1 MSTVTNWKT
10 PIGNSLAYE
19 GVFDGNGYS
28 IKNLKYKPT
37 QQANQ
42 GRALFGK
49 ISEKAIIRNLGI
61 SGAKITAK
69 TSPQADSNIAVLA
82 GNNSGYIY
90 NCYVIDSEVSV
101 KTKSAPNIG
110 VLCSVNNGKI
120 ENCYCINSTIK
131 DASTK
136 TTSGVYGGIAG
147 ANTGTVKNSY
157 AVSIT
162 FSIYA
167 KNTITPHPI
176 SSSNTENVYYSKA
189 TGDARIYTG
198 GTEKDDAWF
207 KSDAAVDALGK
218 EYFAKDS
225 ANKNNGYL
233 VLTFK
238 NISVG
243 GGDKTALGEALE
255 VFPTEG
261 YYTTNDRYNGV
272 STSVN
277 GFWNDMQK
285 LASPARTVYGKENAT
300 ADEIEK
306 AIKKLQ
312 DSADEIKAAIANL
325 IPDTCANTTLLYEAT
340 QDAKRYVSS
349 NYTPTTWAAFSKAKD
364 EADVLMDSMFEAGE
378 PTVANNPSANKEI
391 QEKAA
396 SLRSAMEA
404 LDPRIGK
411 SSLAQAELVHD
422 GIEYLAKKF
431 DPDTLTGYTKDSLNA
446 LREAR
451 DAALKANSAYQS
463 YYGIGRKQLNELTS
477 LFKELRYAC
486 YGLKTEAGTIT
497 VHLSIVDATSV
508 YHGYHWSENF
518 SNTEDLTLDA
528 NTSIQTVM
536 TEKGFSNRF
545 DMANQLMIYLNG
557 DLYFQVNDS
566 SSYCD
571 RTNLDRLKLHDG
583 DRLTLVWTQP
593 KQIQNSSQDGGTY
606 AALLTDVKDTFRYTT
621 ITTDSLEVEAGKPF
635 TITVTADGAMPGFRT
650 GTQTPVSGAK
660 VYRSEAG
667 ETTANVAG
675 NPVSTDTYAV
685 TDENGNAELTL
696 YYEGYTLINAFLM
709 DEDGHMTLGPS
720 IMVHVKKADDLS
732 ALKQQLRKELDE
744 VYNDENYP
752 ESIFTSQNWQ
762 ALRKA
767 YEDGVKGIDE
777 AENAGDAS
785 TAQVT
790 AVQEIKRLQANADAG
805 NSSNLTQFRRLL
817 SELPEDVSK
826 LDESA
831 AKKIEQLKKA
841 YAAMTKYQQ
850 DELTSKEKARY
861 EAIIS
866 AKLGPAVLYQMQFV
880 QKFADG
886 VPEEAQAAILD
897 MIDYLKMNTP
907 KEDTYD
913 LSGGNQIAKLFTF
926 NAPKT
931 VNYGYAFTDLN
942 GTATA
947 LTEDIYAC
955 VSPEYAAYLLCRD
968 AAIKAGKTDGPGEI
982 TGNGWTISDAST
994 QMDVPDPT
1002 KSNTTQVLGKLTFTV
1017 GETQYEI
1024 RSIEVTGL
1032 DTAATN
1038 ASLRFYDKTTYKG
1051 RAVTQCNQ
1059 VVPDAFLRFTMPFD
1073 NVTITV
1079 TWGPAGGTDSELTA
1093 ARTKALA
1100 LLDAEYAK
1108 YADITDEAKR
1118 TKIDQAYEAG
1128 KADIVKA
1135 ATVDGI
1141 NEARAKA
1148 IRALAAAAADTDNS
1162 LYQTISGW
1170 GEGSGFN
1177 AGRCVGYVDVI
1188 MENTTCDGSNLTGEN
1203 KTAAEYFYNG
1213 GKPFV
1218 NKTHYPIGEN
1228 DNMMTVILRVLKE
1241 NQFTW
1246 EGTGSTDIYKI
1257 TYLASITG
1265 SDGAGNSYT
1274 LAQFT
1279 GGNESGWMGTLND
1292 FFVNRSFSEFTVEDG
1307 KLADGDVIRVMYTTE
1322 GLGKD
1327 LGGTWGN
1334 SNTTLKSLEVEGGN
1348 LTSAFASGVPGGS
1361 YDYTLAIDGNSAN
1374 IRLTP
1379 TATNKNYLV
1388 RTYLNVKDTGAAE
1401 GSALYKRTESILVTA
1416 GDVIY
1421 VGCGEPAWPSMNN
1434 QGTEARDYTGTW
1446 YALHVISRTGS
1457 GSEVNNQITA
1467 LPAEDS
1473 LSYDNRNLYR
1483 DQIED
1488 AKHNLDNLD
1497 PEAAKNIAVEN
1508 QEKLDA
1514 LLAKLDAYDALDELK
1529 AELQGMTLPAIGR
1542 MTDQA
1547 KLEKLLNAY
1556 NTAANSEELRQYLT
1570 DAEKNKA
1577 GAIKARLDEL
1587 AAEKVISAIDAIG
1600 PVTKD
1605 SGAAIKAARDA
1616 YNELT
1621 DAQKKLVTN
1630 YDKLTAAEARWSEL
1644 NPIPAGQPAQLPQ
1657 NPSAGETLPFADV
1670 NANSWYYSGVKFAYE
1685 KGLMNGTGNGTFSPN
1700 ADTTRGMIVTM
1711 LARLEGQNTSGT
1723 PWYAAGQKWA
1733 MDAGISDG
1741 TNMTGAITREQL
1753 AAILFRYAKQKGYD
1767 VGKSVELNGF
1777 EDANTVST
1785 YATDAMR
1792 WAVASG
1798 LIQGS
1803 NSKLSPKAT
1812 ASRAQVAT
1820 ILMRFM
1826 ELYAK

>member
-1 MSTVTNWKT
+1 MN
-10 PIGNSLAYE
+10 
-19 GVFDGNGYS
+19 
-28 IKNLKYKPT
+28 
-37 QQANQ
+37 
-42 GRALFGK
+42 
-49 ISEKAIIRNLGI
+49 
-61 SGAKITAK
+61 AK
-69 TSPQADSNIAVLA
+69 TDCF
-82 GNNSGYIY
+82 GN
-90 NCYVIDSEVSV
+90 
-101 KTKSAPNIG
+101 
-110 VLCSVNNGKI
+110 
-120 ENCYCINSTIK
+120 
-131 DASTK
+131 
-136 TTSGVYGGIAG
+136 
-147 ANTGTVKNSY
+147 
-157 AVSIT
+157 
-162 FSIYA
+162 
-167 KNTITPHPI
+167 
-176 SSSNTENVYYSKA
+176 KA
-189 TGDARIYTG
+189 RKGLVP
-198 GTEKDDAWF
+198 
-207 KSDAAVDALGK
+207 VDFQRRFL
-218 EYFAKDS
+218 S
-225 ANKNNGYL
+225 LLLVL
-233 VLTFK
+233 VLTFSLVTMAMAASAGDYVISMSTLMSNTSAID
-238 NISVG
+238 NINNIPVYFVQIDSSYKSYSIAPNEKITVG
-243 GGDKTALGEALE
+243 GKRKTFPTMEFFSDDEEKSCAASNSINADSEFFTPATAYYSAHENDIKLPAGYSKSGNTLLLCRLVYGIKSPYTTHAYLLVSWSMGSSEADKTRLGNAIKSAPKDASED
-255 VFPTEG
+255 
-261 YYTTNDRYNGV
+261 TTYWHENDRWNGKV
-272 STSVN
+272 ASKN
-277 GFWNDMQK
+277 GFWNEMRDALSAAQ
-285 LASPARTVYGKENAT
+285 TVY
-300 ADEIEK
+300 ADKYASEPDIEK
-306 AIKKLQ
+306 TAERLETAIR
-312 DSADEIKAAIANL
+312 NL
-325 IPDTCANTTLLYEAT
+325 IHADRANTTLLYEAT
-340 QDAKRYVSS
+340 QAAKRYVSS

-378 PTVANNPSANKEI
+378 PTIANKPSANKEI
-391 QEKAA
+391 KEKAA
-396 SLRSAMEA
+396 NLRSAMEA

-431 DPDTLTGYTKDSLNA
+431 DPDTLTGYTKESLNA

-477 LFKELRYAC
+477 LFTELRYAC

-508 YHGYHWSENF
+508 YHGYLWGDNF
-518 SNTEDLTLDA
+518 SDTEDLTLDA
-528 NTSIQTVM
+528 NTSIQAVM

-667 ETTANVAG
+667 ETTADVAG
-675 NPVSTDTYAV
+675 KPVSTDTYAV
-685 TDENGNAELTL
+685 TDENGKAELTL

-752 ESIFTSQNWQ
+752 ESIFTSENWQ
-762 ALRKA
+762 KLQKA

-913 LSGGNQIAKLFTF
+913 LSGGNKLAELFTF

-1038 ASLRFYDKTTYKG
+1038 ASLRFYDKITYKG

-1257 TYLASITG
+1257 TYLASIKG

-1361 YDYTLAIDGNSAN
+1361 YDYTLAIDGDSAN
-1374 IRLTP
+1374 ITLTP
-1379 TATNKNYLV
+1379 TAANKNYLV

-1401 GSALYKRTESILVTA
+1401 GSALYKRTESIPVTA

-1488 AKHNLDNLD
+1488 AKRNLDNLD
-1497 PEAAKNIAVEN
+1497 PAAAKNIAVEN

-1547 KLEKLLNAY
+1547 KMEKLLNAY
-1556 NTAANSEELRQYLT
+1556 NNAANSEELRQYLT

-1577 GAIKARLDEL
+1577 DAIKARLDTL

-1657 NPSAGETLPFADV
+1657 NPNAGETLPFADV

-1711 LARLEGQNTSGT
+1711 LARLEGISTSGT
-1723 PWYAAGQKWA
+1723 PWYAVSQKWA

-1767 VGKSVELNGF
+1767 VSKSADLNGF
-1777 EDANTVST
+1777 ADANTVST
-1785 YATDAMR
+1785 YATEAMR
-1792 WAVASG
+1792 WAVANG

-1803 NSKLSPKAT
+1803 SNKLSPKAT

>member
-1 MSTVTNWKT
+1 MEFFSDDEEKSCAASNSINADSEFFT
-10 PIGNSLAYE
+10 PATAYYSAHE
-19 GVFDGNGYS
+19 NDIKLPAGYS
-28 IKNLKYKPT
+28 KSGNTLLLCRLVYGIKSPYTTHAYLLVSWSM
-37 QQANQ
+37 
-42 GRALFGK
+42 GS
-49 ISEKAIIRNLGI
+49 SEADKTRLGNAI
-61 SGAKITAK
+61 
-69 TSPQADSNIAVLA
+69 
-82 GNNSGYIY
+82 
-90 NCYVIDSEVSV
+90 
-101 KTKSAPNIG
+101 KSAP
-110 VLCSVNNGKI
+110 
-120 ENCYCINSTIK
+120 K
-131 DASTK
+131 DASED
-136 TTSGVYGGIAG
+136 TTYW
-147 ANTGTVKNSY
+147 
-157 AVSIT
+157 
-162 FSIYA
+162 
-167 KNTITPHPI
+167 H
-176 SSSNTENVYYSKA
+176 E
-189 TGDARIYTG
+189 
-198 GTEKDDAWF
+198 
-207 KSDAAVDALGK
+207 
-218 EYFAKDS
+218 
-225 ANKNNGYL
+225 
-233 VLTFK
+233 
-238 NISVG
+238 
-243 GGDKTALGEALE
+243 
-255 VFPTEG
+255 
-261 YYTTNDRYNGV
+261 NDRWNGKV
-272 STSVN
+272 ASKN
-277 GFWNDMQK
+277 GFWNEMRDALSAAQ
-285 LASPARTVYGKENAT
+285 TVY
-300 ADEIEK
+300 ADKYASEPDIEK
-306 AIKKLQ
+306 TAERLETAIR
-312 DSADEIKAAIANL
+312 NL
-325 IPDTCANTTLLYEAT
+325 IHADRANTTLLYEAT

-378 PTVANNPSANKEI
+378 PTNANKPSANKEI

-486 YGLKTEAGTIT
+486 YGLKTETGTIT

-536 TEKGFSNRF
+536 TEKGFRNTF
-545 DMANQLMIYLNG
+545 DVANQLMIYLNG

-583 DRLTLVWTQP
+583 DHLTLVWTQP

-667 ETTANVAG
+667 ETTADVAG

-685 TDENGNAELTL
+685 TDENGKAELTL

-752 ESIFTSQNWQ
+752 ESIFTSENWQ
-762 ALRKA
+762 KLQKA
-767 YEDGVKGIDE
+767 YEDGVKGIED

-897 MIDYLKMNTP
+897 MIDYLKKNTP
-907 KEDTYD
+907 TEDTYGQ
-913 LSGGNQIAKLFTF
+913 SGGNKLAKLFTF
-926 NAPKT
+926 NAQKT

-968 AAIKAGKTDGPGEI
+968 AAIRAGKTDGPGEI

-994 QMDVPDPT
+994 QMDVPDPNV
-1002 KSNTTQVLGKLTFTV
+1002 SNTTQVLGKMTFTV

-1024 RSIEVTGL
+1024 RSIEITGL

-1038 ASLRFYDKTTYKG
+1038 ASLRFYDTTTYRG
-1051 RAVTQCNQ
+1051 RDVTQCNQ

-1118 TKIDQAYEAG
+1118 TKIDQAYKAG
-1128 KADIVKA
+1128 KADIEKA
-1135 ATVDGI
+1135 TTVDGI
-1141 NEARAKA
+1141 NEARADA
-1148 IRALAAAAADTDNS
+1148 IRNLTKAAAGTDSSLNQPINRWGENDPFNAGYYAGKVTVIFENTTCNGENLKDPKSAAAAA
-1162 LYQTISGW
+1162 
-1170 GEGSGFN
+1170 
-1177 AGRCVGYVDVI
+1177 
-1188 MENTTCDGSNLTGEN
+1188 
-1203 KTAAEYFYNG
+1203 YFYNKD
-1213 GKPFV
+1213 KPFLTV
-1218 NKTHYPIGEN
+1218 PNYAIGDK
-1228 DNMMTVILRVLKE
+1228 DNMMTVILRALAD

-1265 SDGAGNSYT
+1265 SDVAGNSYT

-1334 SNTTLKSLEVEGGN
+1334 SDTTLKSLEVEGGN

-1379 TATNKNYLV
+1379 TAANKNYLV

-1401 GSALYKRTESILVTA
+1401 GSALYKRTESIPVTA

-1421 VGCGEPAWPSMNN
+1421 VGCGEAAWPSMNN
-1434 QGTEARDYTGTW
+1434 QETEARDYTGTW

-1457 GSEVNNQITA
+1457 GSEANNQITA

-1497 PEAAKNIAVEN
+1497 PAAANNIAVEN

-1529 AELQGMTLPAIGR
+1529 AELQGMTIPAIGR

-1570 DAEKNKA
+1570 DAENNKA
-1577 GAIKARLDEL
+1577 DAIKARLDAL

-1644 NPIPAGQPAQLPQ
+1644 NPVTPSTPAQLPQ
-1657 NPSAGETLPFADV
+1657 NPNAGATLPFTDV

-1700 ADTTRGMIVTM
+1700 ADTTRGMILTM

-1753 AAILFRYAKQKGYD
+1753 AAILFRYAKQKGCD
-1767 VGKSVELNGF
+1767 VSRSVELNGF
-1777 EDANTVST
+1777 ADANTVST

-1792 WAVASG
+1792 WAVANG

-1803 NSKLSPKAT
+1803 ANKLSPKST

-1820 ILMRFM
+1820 ILMRFLA
-1826 ELYAK
+1826 LYAK

>member
-1 MSTVTNWKT
+1 MEFFSDDEEKSCAASNSINADSEFFT
-10 PIGNSLAYE
+10 PATAYYSAHE
-19 GVFDGNGYS
+19 NDIKLPAGYS
-28 IKNLKYKPT
+28 KSGNTLLLCRLVYGIKSPYTTHAYLLVSWSM
-37 QQANQ
+37 
-42 GRALFGK
+42 GS
-49 ISEKAIIRNLGI
+49 SEADKTRLGNAI
-61 SGAKITAK
+61 
-69 TSPQADSNIAVLA
+69 
-82 GNNSGYIY
+82 
-90 NCYVIDSEVSV
+90 
-101 KTKSAPNIG
+101 KSAP
-110 VLCSVNNGKI
+110 
-120 ENCYCINSTIK
+120 K
-131 DASTK
+131 DASED
-136 TTSGVYGGIAG
+136 TTYW
-147 ANTGTVKNSY
+147 
-157 AVSIT
+157 
-162 FSIYA
+162 
-167 KNTITPHPI
+167 H
-176 SSSNTENVYYSKA
+176 E
-189 TGDARIYTG
+189 
-198 GTEKDDAWF
+198 
-207 KSDAAVDALGK
+207 
-218 EYFAKDS
+218 
-225 ANKNNGYL
+225 
-233 VLTFK
+233 
-238 NISVG
+238 
-243 GGDKTALGEALE
+243 
-255 VFPTEG
+255 
-261 YYTTNDRYNGV
+261 NDRWNGKV
-272 STSVN
+272 ASKN
-277 GFWNDMQK
+277 GFWNEMRDALSAAQ
-285 LASPARTVYGKENAT
+285 TVY
-300 ADEIEK
+300 ADKYASEPDIEK
-306 AIKKLQ
+306 TAERLETAIR
-312 DSADEIKAAIANL
+312 NL
-325 IPDTCANTTLLYEAT
+325 IHADRANTTLLYEAT

-378 PTVANNPSANKEI
+378 PTNANKPSANKEI

-486 YGLKTEAGTIT
+486 YGLKTETGTIT

-536 TEKGFSNRF
+536 TEKGFRNTF
-545 DMANQLMIYLNG
+545 DVANQLMIYLNG

-583 DRLTLVWTQP
+583 DHLTLVWTQP

-667 ETTANVAG
+667 ETTADVAG

-685 TDENGNAELTL
+685 TDENGKAELTL

-752 ESIFTSQNWQ
+752 ESIFTSENWQ
-762 ALRKA
+762 KLQKA
-767 YEDGVKGIDE
+767 YEDGVKGIED

-897 MIDYLKMNTP
+897 MIDYLKKNTP
-907 KEDTYD
+907 TEDTYGQ
-913 LSGGNQIAKLFTF
+913 SGGNKLAKLFTF
-926 NAPKT
+926 NAQKT

-968 AAIKAGKTDGPGEI
+968 AAIRAGKTDGPGEI

-994 QMDVPDPT
+994 QMDVPDPNV
-1002 KSNTTQVLGKLTFTV
+1002 SNTTQVLGKMTFTV

-1024 RSIEVTGL
+1024 RSIEITGL

-1038 ASLRFYDKTTYKG
+1038 ASLRFYDTTTYRG
-1051 RAVTQCNQ
+1051 RDVTQCNQ

-1118 TKIDQAYEAG
+1118 TKIDQAYKAG
-1128 KADIVKA
+1128 KADIEKA
-1135 ATVDGI
+1135 TTVDGI
-1141 NEARAKA
+1141 NEARADA
-1148 IRALAAAAADTDNS
+1148 IRNLTKAAAGTDSSLNQPINRWGENDPFNAGYYAGKVTVIFENTTCNGENLKDPKSAAAAA
-1162 LYQTISGW
+1162 
-1170 GEGSGFN
+1170 
-1177 AGRCVGYVDVI
+1177 
-1188 MENTTCDGSNLTGEN
+1188 
-1203 KTAAEYFYNG
+1203 YFYNKD
-1213 GKPFV
+1213 KPFLTV
-1218 NKTHYPIGEN
+1218 PNYAIGDK
-1228 DNMMTVILRVLKE
+1228 DNMMTVILRALAD

-1257 TYLASITG
+1257 TYLASISG
-1265 SDGAGNSYT
+1265 LDSDGNSYT

-1334 SNTTLKSLEVEGGN
+1334 SDTTLKSLEVEGGN

-1379 TATNKNYLV
+1379 TAANKNYLV

-1401 GSALYKRTESILVTA
+1401 GSALYKRTESIPVTA

-1421 VGCGEPAWPSMNN
+1421 VGCGEQAWPSMNN
-1434 QGTEARDYTGTW
+1434 QETEARDYTGTW

-1467 LPAEDS
+1467 LPTEDS

-1497 PEAAKNIAVEN
+1497 PAAANNIAVEN

-1529 AELQGMTLPAIGR
+1529 AELQGMTIPAIGR

-1570 DAEKNKA
+1570 DAENNKA
-1577 GAIKARLDEL
+1577 DAIKARLDAL

-1657 NPSAGETLPFADV
+1657 NPNAGETLPFADV

-1711 LARLEGQNTSGT
+1711 LARLEGVSTSGT
-1723 PWYAAGQKWA
+1723 PWYAASQKWA
-1733 MDAGISDG
+1733 MDNGISDG

-1777 EDANTVST
+1777 EDANTVSG

-1803 NSKLSPKAT
+1803 NSKLNPKGTAT
-1812 ASRAQVAT
+1812 RAQVAT
-1820 ILMRFM
+1820 ILMRFLA
-1826 ELYAK
+1826 LYAK

>member
-1 MSTVTNWKT
+1 MVFQVDNGKKIEEILDLKKTIAYIEFTADTANYVGLFGLVIEFTQSVNKSELETVLETART
-10 PIGNSLAYE
+10 
-19 GVFDGNGYS
+19 
-28 IKNLKYKPT
+28 IKNGDSHYK
-37 QQANQ
+37 Q
-42 GRALFGK
+42 
-49 ISEKAIIRNLGI
+49 
-61 SGAKITAK
+61 
-69 TSPQADSNIAVLA
+69 D
-82 GNNSGYIY
+82 
-90 NCYVIDSEVSV
+90 
-101 KTKSAPNIG
+101 
-110 VLCSVNNGKI
+110 
-120 ENCYCINSTIK
+120 
-131 DASTK
+131 
-136 TTSGVYGGIAG
+136 
-147 ANTGTVKNSY
+147 
-157 AVSIT
+157 
-162 FSIYA
+162 
-167 KNTITPHPI
+167 
-176 SSSNTENVYYSKA
+176 
-189 TGDARIYTG
+189 
-198 GTEKDDAWF
+198 
-207 KSDAAVDALGK
+207 
-218 EYFAKDS
+218 
-225 ANKNNGYL
+225 
-233 VLTFK
+233 
-238 NISVG
+238 
-243 GGDKTALGEALE
+243 
-255 VFPTEG
+255 
-261 YYTTNDRYNGV
+261 DRYNGNIY
-272 STSVN
+272 SRS
-277 GFWNDMQK
+277 GFWTEF
-285 LASPARTVYGKENAT
+285 LAELTNAEAIHASEKSNQDKIDEARKDLTSAISNL
-300 ADEIEK
+300 
-306 AIKKLQ
+306 IKK
-312 DSADEIKAAIANL
+312 EH
-325 IPDTCANTTLLYEAT
+325 ANTTLLYEAT
-340 QDAKRYVSS
+340 QDAKRYS
-349 NYTPTTWAAFSKAKD
+349 NSNSYTPATWAAFSEAKD
-364 EADVLMDSMFEAGE
+364 EADALMDSMFQGGK
-378 PTVANNPSANKEI
+378 PTDANKPSANNEI
-391 QEKAA
+391 KKKAEK
-396 SLRSAMEA
+396 LRSAMAA

-411 SSLAQAELVHD
+411 NSLAQAELVHD

-431 DPDTLTGYTKDSLNA
+431 NPDTLTGYTGDSLNA
-446 LREAR
+446 LRKAR

-463 YYGIGRKQLNELTS
+463 YYGIGQKQLNELTR

-486 YGLKTEAGTIT
+486 YGLETEAGTIT

-508 YHGYHWSENF
+508 YHGYPWPGNF

-536 TEKGFSNRF
+536 TEKGFINRF

-557 DLYFQVNDS
+557 DLYFQVSDS

-667 ETTANVAG
+667 ETTADVADT
-675 NPVSTDTYAV
+675 PVSTDTYAV
-685 TDENGNAELTL
+685 TDENGKAELTL

-752 ESIFTSQNWQ
+752 ESIFTSENWQ
-762 ALRKA
+762 KLQKA
-767 YEDGVKGIDE
+767 YEDGVKGIED

-785 TAQVT
+785 TAQVR

-826 LDESA
+826 LDQSA
-831 AKKIEQLKKA
+831 AEKIEQLKEA

-866 AKLGPAVLYQMQFV
+866 AKLAPAEHYQMQVV

-886 VPEEAQAAILD
+886 VPKDAQAAILD
-897 MIDYLKMNTP
+897 MIDYLKKNTP
-907 KEDTYD
+907 TEDTYGQ
-913 LSGGNQIAKLFTF
+913 SGGNKLAKLFTF
-926 NAPKT
+926 NAQKT
-931 VNYGYAFTDLN
+931 VNNGYAFTDLN

-955 VSPEYAAYLLCRD
+955 VSPEYAAYLLCRN
-968 AAIKAGKTDGPGEI
+968 AAIEAGKPDGPGEI
-982 TGNGWTISDAST
+982 TGTGWTISDAST
-994 QMDVPDPT
+994 QMDVPNPNV
-1002 KSNTTQVLGKLTFTV
+1002 SNTTQVLGKMTFTV

-1024 RSIEVTGL
+1024 RSIEITGL

-1038 ASLRFYDKTTYKG
+1038 ASLRFYDTTTYRG
-1051 RAVTQCNQ
+1051 RDVTQCNQ

-1118 TKIDQAYEAG
+1118 TKIDQAYKAG
-1128 KADIVKA
+1128 KADIEKA
-1135 ATVDGI
+1135 TTVDGI
-1141 NEARAKA
+1141 NEARADA
-1148 IRALAAAAADTDNS
+1148 IRNLTKAAAGTDSSLNQPINRWGENDPFNAGYYAGKVTVIFENTTCNGENLKDPKSAAAAA
-1162 LYQTISGW
+1162 
-1170 GEGSGFN
+1170 
-1177 AGRCVGYVDVI
+1177 
-1188 MENTTCDGSNLTGEN
+1188 
-1203 KTAAEYFYNG
+1203 YFYNKD
-1213 GKPFV
+1213 KPFLTV
-1218 NKTHYPIGEN
+1218 PNYAIGDK
-1228 DNMMTVILRVLKE
+1228 DNMMTVILRALAD

-1265 SDGAGNSYT
+1265 SDVAGNSYT

-1334 SNTTLKSLEVEGGN
+1334 SNTTLKSLEVEGGD

-1361 YDYTLAIDGNSAN
+1361 YDYTLAIDGDSAN
-1374 IRLTP
+1374 IKLTP
-1379 TATNKNYLV
+1379 TAANKNYLV

-1401 GSALYKRTESILVTA
+1401 GSALYKRTESIPVTA

-1421 VGCGEPAWPSMNN
+1421 VGCGEQAWPSMNN
-1434 QGTEARDYTGTW
+1434 QETEARDYTGTW

-1488 AKHNLDNLD
+1488 AKHNLDNLG
-1497 PEAAKNIAVEN
+1497 PAAANNIAVEN

-1547 KLEKLLNAY
+1547 KMEKLLNAY
-1556 NTAANSEELRQYLT
+1556 NNAANSEELRQYLT

-1577 GAIKARLDEL
+1577 DAIKARLDTL

-1644 NPIPAGQPAQLPQ
+1644 NPIPAGTPAQLPQ
-1657 NPSAGETLPFADV
+1657 NPNAGATLLFTDVSA
-1670 NANSWYYSGVKFAYE
+1670 NNWYYSGVKFAYE

-1723 PWYAAGQKWA
+1723 PWYAASQKWA

-1777 EDANTVST
+1777 EDANTVSG

-1792 WAVASG
+1792 WAVANG

>member
-1 MSTVTNWKT
+1 MVFQVDNGKKIEEILDLKKTIAYIEFTADTANYVGLFGLVIEFTQSVNKSELETVLETART
-10 PIGNSLAYE
+10 
-19 GVFDGNGYS
+19 
-28 IKNLKYKPT
+28 IKNGDSHYK
-37 QQANQ
+37 Q
-42 GRALFGK
+42 
-49 ISEKAIIRNLGI
+49 
-61 SGAKITAK
+61 
-69 TSPQADSNIAVLA
+69 D
-82 GNNSGYIY
+82 
-90 NCYVIDSEVSV
+90 
-101 KTKSAPNIG
+101 
-110 VLCSVNNGKI
+110 
-120 ENCYCINSTIK
+120 
-131 DASTK
+131 
-136 TTSGVYGGIAG
+136 
-147 ANTGTVKNSY
+147 
-157 AVSIT
+157 
-162 FSIYA
+162 
-167 KNTITPHPI
+167 
-176 SSSNTENVYYSKA
+176 
-189 TGDARIYTG
+189 
-198 GTEKDDAWF
+198 
-207 KSDAAVDALGK
+207 
-218 EYFAKDS
+218 
-225 ANKNNGYL
+225 
-233 VLTFK
+233 
-238 NISVG
+238 
-243 GGDKTALGEALE
+243 
-255 VFPTEG
+255 
-261 YYTTNDRYNGV
+261 DRYNGNIY
-272 STSVN
+272 SRS
-277 GFWNDMQK
+277 GFWTEF
-285 LASPARTVYGKENAT
+285 LAELTNAEAIHASEKSNQDKIDEARKDLTSAISNL
-300 ADEIEK
+300 
-306 AIKKLQ
+306 IKK
-312 DSADEIKAAIANL
+312 EH
-325 IPDTCANTTLLYEAT
+325 ANTTLLYEAT
-340 QDAKRYVSS
+340 QDAKRYS
-349 NYTPTTWAAFSKAKD
+349 NSNSYTPATWAAFSEAKD
-364 EADVLMDSMFEAGE
+364 EADALMDSMFQGGK
-378 PTVANNPSANKEI
+378 PTDANKPSANSEI
-391 QEKAA
+391 KKKAEK
-396 SLRSAMEA
+396 LRSAMAA

-411 SSLAQAELVHD
+411 NSLAQAELVHD

-431 DPDTLTGYTKDSLNA
+431 NPDTLTGYTGDSLNA
-446 LREAR
+446 LRKAR

-463 YYGIGRKQLNELTS
+463 YYGIGQKQLNELTR

-486 YGLKTEAGTIT
+486 YGLETEAGTIT

-508 YHGYHWSENF
+508 YHGYPWPGNF

-536 TEKGFSNRF
+536 TEKGFINRF

-557 DLYFQVNDS
+557 DLYFQVSDS

-606 AALLTDVKDTFRYTT
+606 AALLTDVKDTVRYTT

-635 TITVTADGAMPGFRT
+635 TITVTSDGAMPGFRT

-667 ETTANVAG
+667 ETTADVAR

-685 TDENGNAELTL
+685 TDESGKAELTL

-752 ESIFTSQNWQ
+752 ESIFTSENWQ

-913 LSGGNQIAKLFTF
+913 LSGGNKLAKLFTF
-926 NAPKT
+926 NAQKT
-931 VNYGYAFTDLN
+931 VNNGYAFTDLN

-968 AAIKAGKTDGPGEI
+968 AAIRAGKTDGPGEI

-994 QMDVPDPT
+994 QMDVPDPNV
-1002 KSNTTQVLGKLTFTV
+1002 SNTTQVLGKMTFTV

-1024 RSIEVTGL
+1024 RSIEITGL

-1038 ASLRFYDKTTYKG
+1038 ASLRFYDKTTYRG
-1051 RAVTQCNQ
+1051 RNVIQCNQ

-1108 YADITDEAKR
+1108 YADNTEQR
-1118 TKIDQAYEAG
+1118 TQIEQAYDAG
-1128 KADIVKA
+1128 KAAISA
-1135 ATVDGI
+1135 ATTVDAI
-1141 NEARAKA
+1141 NTARAKA
-1148 IRALAAAAADTDNS
+1148 LRDLAKAAAGTDSS
-1162 LYQTISGW
+1162 LNQPINRW
-1170 GEGSGFN
+1170 GDNDPFN
-1177 AGRCVGYVDVI
+1177 AGYYAGKVTVI
-1188 MENTTCDGSNLTGEN
+1188 FENTTCDGENLKDPN
-1203 KTAAEYFYNG
+1203 AKAAAAYFYNKD
-1213 GKPFV
+1213 KPFLAV
-1218 NKTHYPIGEN
+1218 SNYAIGDK
-1228 DNMMTVILRVLKE
+1228 DNMMTVVLRALAD
-1241 NQFTW
+1241 NRFTW

-1401 GSALYKRTESILVTA
+1401 GSALYKRTESIPVTA

-1497 PEAAKNIAVEN
+1497 PAAANNIAVEN
-1508 QEKLDA
+1508 QNKLDA
-1514 LLAKLDAYDALDELK
+1514 LLAKLDAYDELDELK

-1547 KLEKLLNAY
+1547 KMEKLLNAY
-1556 NTAANSEELRQYLT
+1556 NNAANSEELRQYLT
-1570 DAEKNKA
+1570 DAENNKA
-1577 GAIKARLDEL
+1577 DAIKARLDAL
-1587 AAEKVISAIDAIG
+1587 AAEKVISAIDTIG

-1616 YNELT
+1616 YNELI

-1657 NPSAGETLPFADV
+1657 NPNAGETLPFADV

-1711 LARLEGQNTSGT
+1711 LARLEGVSTSGT

-1777 EDANTVST
+1777 ADANTVST

>member
-1 MSTVTNWKT
+1 MEFFSDDEEKSCAASNSISADSEFFT
-10 PIGNSLAYE
+10 PATAYYSAHE
-19 GVFDGNGYS
+19 NDIKLPAGYS
-28 IKNLKYKPT
+28 KSGNTLLLCRLVYGIKSPYTTHAYLLVSWSM
-37 QQANQ
+37 
-42 GRALFGK
+42 GS
-49 ISEKAIIRNLGI
+49 SEADKTRLGNAI
-61 SGAKITAK
+61 
-69 TSPQADSNIAVLA
+69 
-82 GNNSGYIY
+82 
-90 NCYVIDSEVSV
+90 
-101 KTKSAPNIG
+101 KSAP
-110 VLCSVNNGKI
+110 
-120 ENCYCINSTIK
+120 K
-131 DASTK
+131 DASED
-136 TTSGVYGGIAG
+136 TTYW
-147 ANTGTVKNSY
+147 
-157 AVSIT
+157 
-162 FSIYA
+162 
-167 KNTITPHPI
+167 H
-176 SSSNTENVYYSKA
+176 E
-189 TGDARIYTG
+189 
-198 GTEKDDAWF
+198 
-207 KSDAAVDALGK
+207 
-218 EYFAKDS
+218 
-225 ANKNNGYL
+225 
-233 VLTFK
+233 
-238 NISVG
+238 
-243 GGDKTALGEALE
+243 
-255 VFPTEG
+255 
-261 YYTTNDRYNGV
+261 NDRWNGKV
-272 STSVN
+272 ASKN
-277 GFWNDMQK
+277 GFWNEMRDALSAAQ
-285 LASPARTVYGKENAT
+285 TVY
-300 ADEIEK
+300 ADKYASEPDIEK
-306 AIKKLQ
+306 TAERLETAIR
-312 DSADEIKAAIANL
+312 NL
-325 IPDTCANTTLLYEAT
+325 IHADRANTTLLYEAT
-340 QDAKRYVSS
+340 QAAKRYVSS

-378 PTVANNPSANKEI
+378 PTNANKPSANKEI

-635 TITVTADGAMPGFRT
+635 TITVTSDGAMPGFRT
-650 GTQTPVSGAK
+650 GAQTPVSGAK

-667 ETTANVAG
+667 ETTADVAR

-685 TDENGNAELTL
+685 TDESGKAELTL

-752 ESIFTSQNWQ
+752 ESIFTSENWQ
-762 ALRKA
+762 KLQKA
-767 YEDGVKGIDE
+767 YEDGVKGIED

-785 TAQVT
+785 TAQVR

-826 LDESA
+826 LDQSA
-831 AKKIEQLKKA
+831 AEKIEQLKEA

-866 AKLGPAVLYQMQFV
+866 AKLAPAEHYQMQVV

-886 VPEEAQAAILD
+886 VPKDAQAAILD
-897 MIDYLKMNTP
+897 MIDYLKKNTP
-907 KEDTYD
+907 TEDTYGQ
-913 LSGGNQIAKLFTF
+913 SGGNKLAKLFTF
-926 NAPKT
+926 NAQKT
-931 VNYGYAFTDLN
+931 VNNGYAFTDLN
-942 GTATA
+942 GIATA

-968 AAIKAGKTDGPGEI
+968 AAINAGKTNGPGEI

-994 QMDVPDPT
+994 QMDVPDPNV
-1002 KSNTTQVLGKLTFTV
+1002 SNTTQVLGKLTFTV

-1024 RSIEVTGL
+1024 RSIEITGL

-1038 ASLRFYDKTTYKG
+1038 ASLRFYDATTYKG
-1051 RAVTQCNQ
+1051 RDVTQCNQ

-1079 TWGPAGGTDSELTA
+1079 TWGPAGGTDSELTT

-1246 EGTGSTDIYKI
+1246 EGTGSTNIYKI
-1257 TYLASITG
+1257 TYLASISG
-1265 SDGAGNSYT
+1265 LDSDGNSYT

-1361 YDYTLAIDGNSAN
+1361 YDYTLAIDGDSAN
-1374 IRLTP
+1374 ITLTP
-1379 TATNKNYLV
+1379 TAANKNYLV

-1401 GSALYKRTESILVTA
+1401 GSALYKRTESIPVTA

-1497 PEAAKNIAVEN
+1497 PAAAKNIAVEN

-1547 KLEKLLNAY
+1547 KMEKLLNAY
-1556 NTAANSEELRQYLT
+1556 NNAANSEELRQYLT

-1577 GAIKARLDEL
+1577 DAIKARLDTL
-1587 AAEKVISAIDAIG
+1587 AAQAVIDMITALGD
-1600 PVTKD
+1600 PEQVTLEREND
-1605 SGAAIKAARDA
+1605 VKAAREAYDA
-1616 YNELT
+1616 LTKAQQELVGSENL
-1621 DAQKKLVTN
+1621 AKLE
-1630 YDKLTAAEARWSEL
+1630 KAEARIEDL
-1644 NPIPAGQPAQLPQ
+1644 KKPEPITPAIPVT
-1657 NPSAGETLPFADV
+1657 PSKPSQKPDTGKDLPFTDV
-1670 NANSWYYSGVKFAYE
+1670 SANNWFYDGVKYAYE
-1685 KGLMNGTGNGTFSPN
+1685 NGLMNGTGTGKFSPN

-1767 VGKSVELNGF
+1767 VSKSADLNGF
-1777 EDANTVST
+1777 ADANTVST

-1792 WAVASG
+1792 WAVANG

-1803 NSKLSPKAT
+1803 NSKLNPKGTAT
-1812 ASRAQVAT
+1812 RAQVAT

-1826 ELYAK
+1826 EVYAK

>member
-1 MSTVTNWKT
+1 MN
-10 PIGNSLAYE
+10 
-19 GVFDGNGYS
+19 
-28 IKNLKYKPT
+28 
-37 QQANQ
+37 
-42 GRALFGK
+42 
-49 ISEKAIIRNLGI
+49 
-61 SGAKITAK
+61 AK
-69 TSPQADSNIAVLA
+69 TDCF
-82 GNNSGYIY
+82 GN
-90 NCYVIDSEVSV
+90 
-101 KTKSAPNIG
+101 
-110 VLCSVNNGKI
+110 
-120 ENCYCINSTIK
+120 
-131 DASTK
+131 
-136 TTSGVYGGIAG
+136 
-147 ANTGTVKNSY
+147 
-157 AVSIT
+157 
-162 FSIYA
+162 
-167 KNTITPHPI
+167 
-176 SSSNTENVYYSKA
+176 KA
-189 TGDARIYTG
+189 RKGLVP
-198 GTEKDDAWF
+198 
-207 KSDAAVDALGK
+207 VDFQRRFL
-218 EYFAKDS
+218 S
-225 ANKNNGYL
+225 LLLVL
-233 VLTFK
+233 VLTFSLVTMAMAASAGDYVISMSTLMSNTSAID
-238 NISVG
+238 NINNIPVYFVQIDSSYKSYSIAPNEKITVG
-243 GGDKTALGEALE
+243 GKRKTFPTMEFFSDDEEKSCAASNSINADSEFFTPATAYYSAHENDIKLPAGYSKSGNTLLLCRLVYGIKSPYTTHAYLLVSWSMGSSEADKTRLGNAIKSAPKDASED
-255 VFPTEG
+255 
-261 YYTTNDRYNGV
+261 TTYWHENDRWNGKV
-272 STSVN
+272 ASKN
-277 GFWNDMQK
+277 GFWNEMRDALSAAQ
-285 LASPARTVYGKENAT
+285 TVY
-300 ADEIEK
+300 ADKYASEPDIEK
-306 AIKKLQ
+306 TAERLETAIR
-312 DSADEIKAAIANL
+312 NL
-325 IPDTCANTTLLYEAT
+325 IHADRANTTLLYEAT

-364 EADVLMDSMFEAGE
+364 EADVLMDRMFEAGK
-378 PTVANNPSANKEI
+378 PTDANKPSANEEI
-391 QEKAA
+391 QKKAA
-396 SLRSAMEA
+396 KLRSAMAA

-411 SSLAQAELVHD
+411 NSLAQAELVHD

-431 DPDTLTGYTKDSLNA
+431 DPDTLTGYTSLNT
-446 LREAR
+446 LCEAR

-463 YYGIGRKQLNELTS
+463 YYGIGQKQLGELTR

-486 YGLKTEAGTIT
+486 YGLETEAGTIT

-508 YHGYHWSENF
+508 YHGYQWNENNF
-518 SNTEDLTLDA
+518 SDTEDLTLGA
-528 NTSIQTVM
+528 NTSVQAVLTDQGYHDKFEMV
-536 TEKGFSNRF
+536 
-545 DMANQLMIYLNG
+545 NQPLIYLNG
-557 DLYFQVNDS
+557 DLYFQVSDS

-571 RTNLDRLKLHDG
+571 RSNLDKLKLHDG
-583 DRLTLVWTQP
+583 DHLTLVWTQP

-831 AKKIEQLKKA
+831 AGKIKQLKEA

-861 EAIIS
+861 EAIIN
-866 AKLGPAVLYQMQFV
+866 AKLGPAVPYQMQFV

-886 VPEEAQAAILD
+886 VPKEAQTAILD
-897 MIDYLKMNTP
+897 MIDYLKEHTP
-907 KEDTYD
+907 TEDTYGQ
-913 LSGGNQIAKLFTF
+913 SGGNKLAKLFTF
-926 NAPKT
+926 NAQKT
-931 VNYGYAFTDLN
+931 VNNGYAFTDLN

-968 AAIKAGKTDGPGEI
+968 AAINAGKTDGPGEI

-1051 RAVTQCNQ
+1051 RDVTQCNQ
-1059 VVPDAFLRFTMPFD
+1059 VVPNAFLRFTMPFD

-1100 LLDAEYAK
+1100 MLGAEYAK

-1257 TYLASITG
+1257 TYLASIKG

-1334 SNTTLKSLEVEGGN
+1334 SNTTLKSLEVEGGD

-1361 YDYTLAIDGNSAN
+1361 YDYTLAIDGDSAN
-1374 IRLTP
+1374 ITLTP
-1379 TATNKNYLV
+1379 TAANKNYLV

-1401 GSALYKRTESILVTA
+1401 GSALYKRTESIPVTA

-1497 PEAAKNIAVEN
+1497 PAAANNIAVEN

-1547 KLEKLLNAY
+1547 KMEKLLNAY
-1556 NTAANSEELRQYLT
+1556 NNAANSEELRQYLT

-1577 GAIKARLDEL
+1577 DAIKARLDTL

-1657 NPSAGETLPFADV
+1657 NPNAGETLPFADV

-1711 LARLEGQNTSGT
+1711 LARLEGQNTSGA

-1753 AAILFRYAKQKGYD
+1753 AAILYRYAKQKGYD
-1767 VGKSVELNGF
+1767 VSKSADLNGF
-1777 EDANTVST
+1777 ADANTVST

-1792 WAVASG
+1792 WAVANG

-1803 NSKLSPKAT
+1803 SNKLSPKAT

>member
-1 MSTVTNWKT
+1 MDKRSGKLTAEARMGLGSQTILKRILATILMILLVFSVTPLT
-10 PIGNSLAYE
+10 LAAH
-19 GVFDGNGYS
+19 GD
-28 IKNLKYKPT
+28 
-37 QQANQ
+37 
-42 GRALFGK
+42 
-49 ISEKAIIRNLGI
+49 
-61 SGAKITAK
+61 
-69 TSPQADSNIAVLA
+69 
-82 GNNSGYIY
+82 
-90 NCYVIDSEVSV
+90 YVITVSQ
-101 KTKSAPNIG
+101 
-110 VLCSVNNGKI
+110 L
-120 ENCYCINSTIK
+120 
-131 DASTK
+131 
-136 TTSGVYGGIAG
+136 TSK
-147 ANTGTVKNSY
+147 GTVKWTDGKKYPVYVVSVDGDNYKSLIVTPNEKIKAPDGKVYTYPSDLIYDDNDHPEGRPNKKTTNRTSTGYSLPYNEDKSNAAFNGAISY
-157 AVSIT
+157 YNEKKQDIELTDGIVIPESGVKTLLYRLPYGAGSKKYPWVTHEFLLIVWSGDGGSEANKSQLNAAINN
-162 FSIYA
+162 A
-167 KNTITPHPI
+167 PKD
-176 SSSNTENVYYSKA
+176 SSE
-189 TGDARIYTG
+189 
-198 GTEKDDAWF
+198 
-207 KSDAAVDALGK
+207 DALFIHEDDRWNGK
-218 EYFAKDS
+218 VAS
-225 ANKNNGYL
+225 
-233 VLTFK
+233 
-238 NISVG
+238 
-243 GGDKTALGEALE
+243 KT
-255 VFPTEG
+255 
-261 YYTTNDRYNGV
+261 
-272 STSVN
+272 
-277 GFWNDMQK
+277 GFWNEMQVALSYAK
-285 LASPARTVYGKENAT
+285 EVSGDRYASSDVVK
-300 ADEIEK
+300 
-306 AIKKLQ
+306 
-312 DSADEIKAAIANL
+312 KAADALSSTLSNL
-325 IPDTCANTTLLYEAT
+325 ISAKYANTTLLYEAT

-378 PTVANNPSANKEI
+378 PTNVNKPSANKEI

-396 SLRSAMEA
+396 NLRSAMEA

-463 YYGIGRKQLNELTS
+463 YYGIGQKQLGELTR

-486 YGLKTEAGTIT
+486 YGLETEGGTIT

-508 YHGYHWSENF
+508 YHGYLWPGNF
-518 SNTEDLTLDA
+518 SDTEDLTLDA

-536 TEKGFSNRF
+536 TEKGFRNTF
-545 DMANQLMIYLNG
+545 DVANQLMIYLNG

-583 DRLTLVWTQP
+583 DHLTLVWTQP

-667 ETTANVAG
+667 ETTADVAR

-685 TDENGNAELTL
+685 TDESGKAELTL

-752 ESIFTSQNWQ
+752 ESIFTSENWQ
-762 ALRKA
+762 KLQKE

-785 TAQVT
+785 TAQVR

-831 AKKIEQLKKA
+831 AEKIEQLKKA

-866 AKLGPAVLYQMQFV
+866 AKLGTAVHYQMQVV

-886 VPEEAQAAILD
+886 VPEEAQTAIKD

-913 LSGGNQIAKLFTF
+913 LSGGNQLAGLFTF

-994 QMDVPDPT
+994 QMDVPNPNV
-1002 KSNTTQVLGKLTFTV
+1002 SNTTQVLGKLTFTV

-1038 ASLRFYDKTTYKG
+1038 ASLRFYDTTTYKG
-1051 RAVTQCNQ
+1051 RDVTQCNQ

-1100 LLDAEYAK
+1100 MLDAEYAK

-1141 NEARAKA
+1141 NEARADA
-1148 IRALAAAAADTDNS
+1148 IRNLTKAAAGTDS
-1162 LYQTISGW
+1162 SSGRKIERW
-1170 GEGSGFN
+1170 GANENDLFDAGYF
-1177 AGRCVGYVDVI
+1177 AGRVTVI
-1188 MENTTCDGSNLTGEN
+1188 FENTTCDGENLKDPN
-1203 KTAAEYFYNG
+1203 AKAAAAYFYNKD
-1213 GKPFV
+1213 KPFLAV
-1218 NKTHYPIGEN
+1218 SNYAIGDK
-1228 DNMMTVILRVLKE
+1228 DNMMTVILRALAD
-1241 NQFTW
+1241 NHYSW
-1246 EGTGSTDIYKI
+1246 EGTGSTNIYKI
-1257 TYLASITG
+1257 TYLASISG
-1265 SDGAGNSYT
+1265 LDSDGNSYT

-1361 YDYTLAIDGNSAN
+1361 YDYTLAIDGDSAN
-1374 IRLTP
+1374 ITLTP
-1379 TATNKNYLV
+1379 TAANKNYLV

-1401 GSALYKRTESILVTA
+1401 GSALYKRTESIPVTA

-1488 AKHNLDNLD
+1488 AKHNLDNLN
-1497 PEAAKNIAVEN
+1497 PAAANNIAVEN

-1514 LLAKLDAYDALDELK
+1514 LLAKLDAYDAFDALK
-1529 AELQGMTLPAIGR
+1529 AELQGLTIPAIGR
-1542 MTDQA
+1542 MTNQA

-1556 NTAANSEELRQYLT
+1556 NNAANSEELRQYLT
-1570 DAEKNKA
+1570 DAENNKA
-1577 GAIKARLDEL
+1577 DAIKARLDAL

-1605 SGAAIKAARDA
+1605 SGAAIKSARDA

-1657 NPSAGETLPFADV
+1657 NPNAGETLPFADV

-1700 ADTTRGMIVTM
+1700 ADTTRGMILTM

-1767 VGKSVELNGF
+1767 VSRSVELNGF
-1777 EDANTVST
+1777 VDAAQVSN
-1785 YATDAMR
+1785 YATEAVQ
-1792 WAVASG
+1792 WAVANG

-1803 NSKLSPKAT
+1803 SNKLSPKAT

>member
-1 MSTVTNWKT
+1 MPYDTYVVRVPKGTTSIGGISTNYEITTKLCLSHDFDHVDENAFEFSGDYDLNVHATCIVSEPTNYIPWEGANLYKFYE
-10 PIGNSLAYE
+10 ILYCNNSDDDSIKVFYYLADGDGQE
-19 GVFDGNGYS
+19 ANTEELEKLLKNVEDGNQ
-28 IKNLKYKPT
+28 KY
-37 QQANQ
+37 
-42 GRALFGK
+42 
-49 ISEKAIIRNLGI
+49 
-61 SGAKITAK
+61 
-69 TSPQADSNIAVLA
+69 
-82 GNNSGYIY
+82 
-90 NCYVIDSEVSV
+90 
-101 KTKSAPNIG
+101 
-110 VLCSVNNGKI
+110 
-120 ENCYCINSTIK
+120 
-131 DASTK
+131 
-136 TTSGVYGGIAG
+136 
-147 ANTGTVKNSY
+147 
-157 AVSIT
+157 
-162 FSIYA
+162 
-167 KNTITPHPI
+167 
-176 SSSNTENVYYSKA
+176 
-189 TGDARIYTG
+189 
-198 GTEKDDAWF
+198 
-207 KSDAAVDALGK
+207 
-218 EYFAKDS
+218 
-225 ANKNNGYL
+225 YL
-233 VLTFK
+233 
-238 NISVG
+238 S
-243 GGDKTALGEALE
+243 
-255 VFPTEG
+255 
-261 YYTTNDRYNGV
+261 NDRYNGNKEDTITDRK
-272 STSVN
+272 S
-277 GFWNDMQK
+277 GFWAEFTAKPDGIREKAKQLLSLGASQSEVDEMYNK
-285 LASPARTVYGKENAT
+285 LDA
-300 ADEIEK
+300 
-306 AIKKLQ
+306 AIKKLIST
-312 DSADEIKAAIANL
+312 DY
-325 IPDTCANTTLLYEAT
+325 ANTTLLYEAT
-340 QDAKRYVSS
+340 QDAKRYSISS
-349 NYTPTTWAAFSKAKD
+349 SYTPATWAAFSEAKD
-364 EADVLMDSMFEAGE
+364 EADVLMDRMFEAGE
-378 PTVANNPSANKEI
+378 PTNVNKPSANKEI
-391 QEKAA
+391 KEKAA
-396 SLRSAMEA
+396 NLRSAMEA

-411 SSLAQAELVHD
+411 NSLAQAELVHD

-431 DPDTLTGYTKDSLNA
+431 NPDTLTGYTGDSLNA
-446 LREAR
+446 LRKAR

-463 YYGIGRKQLNELTS
+463 YYGIGQKQLNELTR

-486 YGLKTEAGTIT
+486 YGLETEAGTIT

-508 YHGYHWSENF
+508 YHGYPWPGNF

-536 TEKGFSNRF
+536 TEKGFINRF

-660 VYRSEAG
+660 VYRSEAR
-667 ETTANVAG
+667 ETTADVAG

-685 TDENGNAELTL
+685 TDENGKAELTL

-752 ESIFTSQNWQ
+752 ESIFTSENWQ
-762 ALRKA
+762 KLQKA
-767 YEDGVKGIDE
+767 YEDGVKGIED

-785 TAQVT
+785 TAQVR

-826 LDESA
+826 LDQSA
-831 AKKIEQLKKA
+831 AEKIEQLKEA

-897 MIDYLKMNTP
+897 MIDYLKKNTP
-907 KEDTYD
+907 TEDTYGQ
-913 LSGGNQIAKLFTF
+913 SGGNKLAKLFTF
-926 NAPKT
+926 NAQKT
-931 VNYGYAFTDLN
+931 VNNGYAFTDLN

-968 AAIKAGKTDGPGEI
+968 AAMRAGKTDGPGEI

-994 QMDVPDPT
+994 QMDVPDPNV
-1002 KSNTTQVLGKLTFTV
+1002 SNTTQVLGNLTFTV

-1038 ASLRFYDKTTYKG
+1038 ASLRFYDATTYKG
-1051 RAVTQCNQ
+1051 RDVTQCNQ

-1118 TKIDQAYEAG
+1118 TKIDQAYKAG
-1128 KADIVKA
+1128 KADIEKA
-1135 ATVDGI
+1135 TTVDGI
-1141 NEARAKA
+1141 NEARADA
-1148 IRALAAAAADTDNS
+1148 IRNLANAAAGTDS
-1162 LYQTISGW
+1162 SSGKKIERW
-1170 GEGSGFN
+1170 GASENDLFDAGYF
-1177 AGRCVGYVDVI
+1177 AGRVTVI
-1188 MENTTCDGSNLTGEN
+1188 FENTTCDGENLKDPN
-1203 KTAAEYFYNG
+1203 AKAAAAYFYNDG
-1213 GKPFV
+1213 RPFLIV
-1218 NKTHYPIGEN
+1218 NDYAIG
-1228 DNMMTVILRVLKE
+1228 DKDSMMTVILRALADYRYS
-1241 NQFTW
+1241 W
-1246 EGTGSTDIYKI
+1246 DGTGSANAYGI
-1257 TYLASITG
+1257 TYLASISYT
-1265 SDGAGNSYT
+1265 DEDTYT

-1334 SNTTLKSLEVEGGN
+1334 SDTTLKSLEVEGGN

-1379 TATNKNYLV
+1379 TAANKNYLV

-1401 GSALYKRTESILVTA
+1401 GSALYKRTESIPVTA

-1421 VGCGEPAWPSMNN
+1421 VGCGEAAWPSMNN
-1434 QGTEARDYTGTW
+1434 QETEARDYTGTW

-1497 PEAAKNIAVEN
+1497 PAAANNIAVEN

-1529 AELQGMTLPAIGR
+1529 AELQGMTIPAIGR

-1570 DAEKNKA
+1570 DAENNKA
-1577 GAIKARLDEL
+1577 DAIKARLDAL

-1644 NPIPAGQPAQLPQ
+1644 NPVTPSTPAQLPQ
-1657 NPSAGETLPFADV
+1657 NPNAGATLPFTDV

-1700 ADTTRGMIVTM
+1700 ADTTRGMILTM

-1753 AAILFRYAKQKGYD
+1753 AAILFRYAKQKGCD
-1767 VGKSVELNGF
+1767 VSRSVELNGF
-1777 EDANTVST
+1777 ADANTVST

-1792 WAVASG
+1792 WAVANG

-1803 NSKLSPKAT
+1803 ANKLSPKST

-1820 ILMRFM
+1820 ILMRFLA
-1826 ELYAK
+1826 LYAK